1 MVKRRF
7 SKHLVRAVVLIM
19 LGVVL
24 FTVAPANRAVI
35 VAIPLPA
42 ASPTPVRTPEVKR
55 PNPVRRFF
63 SSMFHGIADVF
74 RRPEPEGPGCNLPPI
89 VMLTASDSLIILCRR
104 GQVSPSQSCSPKSE
118 VTLSASAVGTDNEL
132 LFTWMVTGGRLRGD
146 GGKVT
151 WDLNGLPD
159 GTYTASVE
167 ANAGNNLVAY
177 DKTTVKVSH
186 CTDCVW
192 GESRCP
198 TVSVSCPSGADSKKP
213 VVFEASVAWGDWEVK
228 PSYTWSLTAG
238 KIMTGQGTTK
248 ITLNVSE
255 LAGKSVTATVI
266 VGGFDTECTG
276 THASCTVL
284 TIK

>member
-1 MVKRRF
+1 V
-7 SKHLVRAVVLIM
+7 
-19 LGVVL
+19 
-24 FTVAPANRAVI
+24 
-35 VAIPLPA
+35 
-42 ASPTPVRTPEVKR
+42 
-55 PNPVRRFF
+55 
-63 SSMFHGIADVF
+63 D
-74 RRPEPEGPGCNLPPI
+74 
-89 VMLTASDSLIILCRR
+89 
-104 GQVSPSQSCSPKSE
+104 
-118 VTLSASAVGTDNEL
+118 
-132 LFTWMVTGGRLRGD
+132 GGRLRGD

-151 WDLNGLPD
+151 WDLNGLPE

-177 DKTTVKVSH
+177 DKTTVKVAH

-198 TVSVSCPSGADSKKP
+198 AVSVSCPSGADSKKP
-213 VVFEASVAWGDWEVK
+213 VVFEASVAGGDWEVK

-276 THASCTVL
+276 HRRPVLFSLLSNGFPQKSESHLDRVSTGSGSDLVNRENQELLERSHADH
-284 TIK
+284 